1 MFPVEMC
8 HVQCYPLAMSNV
20 DARTLHN
27 KTSAVLDEV
36 ERGVSF
42 WVECGRRTIARLG
55 GNHVGSLAG
64 ANAGPR

>member
-1 MFPVEMC
+1 
-8 HVQCYPLAMSNV
+8 MSNV